1 MSEEREEII
10 PFDSPNAAQ
19 KINVTGWVSRDG
31 YFYHDDERTARFS
44 GCTHVKCSDCNAL
57 VPKTRL
63 TCDYCQEKK
72 DTERYTAMDKEEW
85 DGFTPLVLFNT
96 GIYFWSRE
104 DIDEYCHQTGAK
116 IDSLKLV
123 ICEGVDG
130 PEFDPESFLL
140 DYLPEGDD
148 VPEGIR
154 KAATLLNKAIAE
166 AGVLSWH
173 QGTTAAI
180 IPETQQ
186 TATTTENSQS
196 TSPTSASNTLSSS
209 PSKTRVRDLNTRLQQ
224 PFHPRHFVQI

>member
-1 MSEEREEII
+1 MSEELEEII
-10 PFDSPNAAQ
+10 PFDSSKAAQ
-19 KINVTGWVSRDG
+19 RIRITGWVSRDG

-72 DTERYTAMDKEEW
+72 DTERYAAMDREEW

-104 DIDEYCHQTGAK
+104 DIDEYCRQTGAK
-116 IDSLKLV
+116 IESLKLV
-123 ICEGVDG
+123 LCEDVDG
-130 PEFDPESFLL
+130 PEFDPEDFLL

-154 KAATLLNKAIAE
+154 QAATLLNKAIAE

-180 IPETQQ
+180 IPATNQ
-186 TATTTENSQS
+186 TTTTTDNNQS
-196 TSPTSASNTLSSS
+196 STPASADNNLSSS
-209 PSKTRVRDLNTRLQQ
+209 QSKVRRRNLNTRLQ
-224 PFHPRHFVQI
+224 PLNPRHFVRI

>member
-10 PFDSPNAAQ
+10 PFDSPKAAQ

-31 YFYHDDERTARFS
+31 YFYQNDERTARFS

-63 TCDYCQEKK
+63 ICDYCQEKQ
-72 DTERYTAMDKEEW
+72 DTERYAAMDKEEW

-96 GIYFWSRE
+96 GVYFWSRE
-104 DIDEYCHQTGAK
+104 DIDEYCRQTGAK
-116 IDSLKLV
+116 IESLKLV
-123 ICEGVDG
+123 LCEDVDG
-130 PEFDPESFLL
+130 PEFDPEDFLL

-154 KAATLLNKAIAE
+154 QAAILLNQAIVE

-180 IPETQQ
+180 IPETKQ
-186 TATTTENSQS
+186 TATTTDNKQS
-196 TSPTSASNTLSSS
+196 TSPTSPGNALSSS
-209 PSKTRVRDLNTRLQQ
+209 DCKGGARNLSPRLQQ
-224 PFHPRHFVQI
+224 PLNPRHFVRI